1 METPENTPIQTETQ
15 HSSSEQPTTTEEP
28 IVLRELFPDAQ
39 RDLDALFPDPSMK
52 KLLKELVENRK
63 KNERFLKRLG
73 LSKMDSEDDEEL
85 AEIQ

>member
-1 METPENTPIQTETQ
+1 MDTLENTSNQTETQ
-15 HSSSEQPTTTEEP
+15 SSSSEQTNTTEEP
-28 IVLRELFPDAQ
+28 IVLSELFPDAR